1 MTRCATECALQT
13 ALAVAPIGGS
23 GQGPGTKDQVAEI
36 RGILL
41 ASAAAGRT
49 KTTAAR
55 QGTPEPGHDQGAAVN
70 TSARPTSIPEEAG
83 VWLDDETLISKC
95 RAGDQGAFRE
105 LVERYQRKVYGI
117 AFGML
122 HNADDAMD
130 ITQEVFIRVF
140 GCLDHF
146 KGSSS
151 FYTWLYRIGVN
162 LCIDHLRKQAKSQTV
177 DYDDALDH
185 DCEGAEDLLPGTWAM
200 NPGKAMDRKELS
212 QMIQSALETL
222 SPTHRAVLLMREV
235 DGLSY
240 SDMAEVMQCNKGT
253 IMSRLFHARR
263 RMQGALMAM
272 MGERNPL
279 AE

>member
-1 MTRCATECALQT
+1 LWEGA
-13 ALAVAPIGGS
+13 APGRTGS
-23 GQGPGTKDQVAEI
+23 
-36 RGILL
+36 
-41 ASAAAGRT
+41 SAGRP
-49 KTTAAR
+49 AALDPVR
-55 QGTPEPGHDQGAAVN
+55 ERVAAVN

-83 VWLDDETLISKC
+83 VRLDDETLISKC
-95 RAGDQGAFRE
+95 RAGDQDAFRE

-130 ITQEVFIRVF
+130 ITQEVFIRVH
-140 GCLDHF
+140 GCLGHF

-151 FYTWLYRIGVN
+151 FYTWLYRVGVN
-162 LCIDHLRKQAKSQTV
+162 LCIDHLRKQAKNPTV

-185 DCEGAEDLLPGTWAM
+185 DYGEGAEDLLPATWAM

-222 SPTHRAVLLMREV
+222 SPNHRAVLLMREV

-263 RMQGALMAM
+263 RMQDALMAM
-272 MGERNPL
+272 MGEKNPL